1 MEKNSMEKKT
11 YSKPCVEFVDFSLT
25 GSIAS
30 TCTYEG
36 TNSDANSCGYLDNE
50 WIVYA
55 IQNVCDIIVETPDFC
70 NHVPTADTSVF
81 SS

>member
-30 TCTYEG
+30 TCKFEG
-36 TNSDANSCGYLDNE
+36 TNSDGNSCGYLDNG

-55 IQNVCDIIVETPDFC
+55 IENVCDTIVNDPYFC
-70 NHVPTADTSVF
+70 IHVPTEDTSVF